1 MPVNSHDFLGFAKDC
16 HARADEIGYRNA
28 IGRAYYSSYHHVL
41 PTMANGPKDS
51 HQGLIDYLH
60 GDACRGHETY
70 DPKYMKGIGF
80 ILTQLK
86 AQRIIADYR
95 LDQQVSAKQ
104 SGLAIG
110 MAERLIDKCS
120 EMTKSIAS

>member
-1 MPVNSHDFLGFAKDC
+1 MSVNSHDILGFAKDC
-16 HARADEIGYRNA
+16 HDRNDEIGYRNA

-41 PTMANGPKDS
+41 PTMNNGPKDS

-60 GDACRGHETY
+60 GDACRGYETY
-70 DPKYMKGIGF
+70 DTKYMKGIGF
-80 ILTQLK
+80 ILSQLK

-95 LDQQVSAKQ
+95 LDQNVSSRQ
-104 SGLAIG
+104 SSVAIG